1 MFLTVAAAKKINF
14 IASTQTKLME
24 TEFKIARTSR
34 DIYAKLLDNYTP
46 EQLNTIPQGWN
57 NNLIWHIGHI
67 IVSQQLLVYKGSGL
81 APMISEDMIA
91 LYMRGTKPER
101 NATQEEIDEMKS
113 LLFSTIQKTEE
124 DYRNGI
130 FTTYNARKTEMGFD
144 LASTEDSI
152 AFNNQHEGMHLGMV
166 IRLKKLV

>member
-1 MFLTVAAAKKINF
+1 
-14 IASTQTKLME
+14 ME
-24 TEFKIARTSR
+24 KEFKITRTSR
-34 DIYAKLLDNYTP
+34 EIYAKILENFTL
-46 EQLNTIPQGWN
+46 EQLNRIPEGWG
-57 NNLIWHIGHI
+57 NNLMWHVGHI
-67 IVSQQLLVYKGSGL
+67 VVSQQVLVYKGSGIPMQISDDL
-81 APMISEDMIA
+81 AA

-101 NATQEEIDEMKS
+101 DVTQDEVDEMKS

-130 FTTYNARKTEMGFD
+130 FTTYNARKSEMGFD
-144 LASTEDSI
+144 LADTEDAI